1 MIDKI
6 LSMSIKNKID
16 EDAITELT
24 EHLNEYKDYYRMYIR
39 ILAVKMVK
47 SGETKTKVAE
57 YVHVDRRTVGLW
69 VKAYDNG
76 GINGLMPKYANC
88 GLKCRLTDE
97 QLLELKEIV
106 TDPHSNYTIKE
117 TQKLIE
123 DKYGI
128 KYSYKQ
134 VWVITRQKLGLNYR
148 KPFIKYAEAPKNPDN
163 ILKKN

>member
-57 YVHVDRRTVGLW
+57 YVHVDRRTVGLCSL
-69 VKAYDNG
+69 
-76 GINGLMPKYANC
+76 LMYFFN
-88 GLKCRLTDE
+88 D
-97 QLLELKEIV
+97 
-106 TDPHSNYTIKE
+106 HH
-117 TQKLIE
+117 
-123 DKYGI
+123 YG
-128 KYSYKQ
+128 YQ
-134 VWVITRQKLGLNYR
+134 N
-148 KPFIKYAEAPKNPDN
+148 
-163 ILKKN
+163 